1 MTRFEF
7 LKKAGFSGGALMAVL
22 ASCVKVEDTYV
33 EALVQSPNT
42 QATNT
47 GTTPTTNTGTT
58 PVTNTG
64 TTPVTNTGATTS
76 NADAKYLIS
85 TADLNKITN
94 FKLKLDLSNS
104 AYSKIKIRE
113 NYIIDSSIVVALS
126 KTGQYLAATVTCSH
140 EPKKQMIYS
149 SGEWYCTAHGARFAE
164 SGAGLNSN
172 GKKGLTVYKVA
183 SDGKTV
189 IVY

>member
-7 LKKAGFSGGALMAVL
+7 LKKAGFTGGALMAVL
-22 ASCVKVEDTYV
+22 ASCVKDEDTYI

-42 QATNT
+42 PATN
-47 GTTPTTNTGTT
+47 NGTT

-64 TTPVTNTGATTS
+64 TPAVTNTGTTS
-76 NADAKYLIS
+76 SSADSKYLIS
-85 TADLNKITN
+85 TADLTKITT
-94 FKLKLDLSNS
+94 FKLKLDLSNA

-113 NYIIDSSIVVALS
+113 NYIVASSIVVALS

-164 SGAGLNSN
+164 SGTGLNSN

>member
-7 LKKAGFSGGALMAVL
+7 LKKAGFTGGALMAVL
-22 ASCVKVEDTYV
+22 TSCVKEEDTYI

-42 QATNT
+42 PVSNP
-47 GTTPTTNTGTT
+47 GTTTPVTNPGTT

-64 TTPVTNTGATTS
+64 SSTS
-76 NADAKYLIS
+76 VDSKYLIS
-85 TADLNKITN
+85 TIELSKITT
-94 FKLKLDLSNS
+94 FKLKLDLANT

-113 NYIIDSSIVVALS
+113 NYIVASNIVVALS

-149 SGEWYCTAHGARFAE
+149 LGEWYCTAHGARFSE
-164 SGAGLNSN
+164 SGTGLNSN
-172 GKKGLTVYKVA
+172 GKKGLTIYKVA